1 VVALR
6 PGIVRVSNVCGVGV
20 LDELRERRLTR
31 PDGRIVAWTEWGP
44 PEGIPLLRL
53 PGTPG
58 CRLSVRS
65 DTTPWAQRGLRVIT
79 TERPGLGASSRLPGR
94 GFAEHADDLA
104 AVLDELRLE
113 AVHVTG
119 ASGASAHE
127 LCFAGRH
134 PGRVRAMTIVAG
146 GAPATLEESEQ
157 EISLNREA
165 AELVRAGDLATLWER
180 LDKVYRDFVAD
191 PLAAIGAVSDGVPAA
206 DRAVMSAPSWQV
218 VFTAAVREA
227 LRPGPDGWGD
237 ETVALLGDWADV
249 DCSAVRTSLTWWH
262 SPADADATLSAA
274 RRLLARIPH
283 AQLRLFGSGEGHLAG
298 FHREA
303 DILDEL
309 LARG

>member
-1 VVALR
+1 M
-6 PGIVRVSNVCGVGV
+6 GV

-31 PDGRIVAWTEWGP
+31 PDGRTVAWTEWGP
-44 PEGIPLLRL
+44 PDGIPLLRL

-65 DTTPWAQRGLRVIT
+65 DPVPWAERRLRVIT
-79 TERPGLGASSRLPGR
+79 TERPGFGASTRLPGR

-104 AVLDELRLE
+104 AVLDELGLD

-134 PGRVRAMTIVAG
+134 PSRVRAMTIVAG
-146 GAPATLEESEQ
+146 GAPATAEESER
-157 EISLNREA
+157 EIPLNREA
-165 AELVRAGDLATLWER
+165 AELVRAGDLATLWRR
-180 LDKVYRDFVAD
+180 LEGVYRDFVAD
-191 PLAAIGAVSDGVPAA
+191 PLAAIGGVGDGVPAA
-206 DRAVMSAPSWQV
+206 DRAVMSASSWQL
-218 VFTAAVREA
+218 VFTASVREA
-227 LRPGPDGWGD
+227 LGPGADGWGD
-237 ETVALLGDWADV
+237 ETVALLGEWNDV

-262 SPADADATLSAA
+262 APADADATLSAA
-274 RRLLARIPH
+274 RRLLALIPH
-283 AQLRLFGSGEGHLAG
+283 ARLRLFHSDEGHLAA

-303 DILDEL
+303 EILDEL